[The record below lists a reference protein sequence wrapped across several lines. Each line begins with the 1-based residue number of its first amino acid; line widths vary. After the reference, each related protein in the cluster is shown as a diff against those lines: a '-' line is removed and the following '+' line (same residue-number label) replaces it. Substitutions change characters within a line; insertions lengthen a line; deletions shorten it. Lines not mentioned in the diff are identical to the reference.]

1 VTPLIVILPYRSLN
15 IYEPIKELVQHPI
28 TKKPRPPI
36 LHSLSFQV
44 LVADQE
50 CVIPFYMQQQL
61 VVVGMEGVLI
71 LPFVPIVALLYT
83 ILVLVKFATN
93 R

>member
-1 VTPLIVILPYRSLN
+1 MTPLIVILPYRSLN
-15 IYEPIKELVQHPI
+15 IYEPIIELVQHPI

-50 CVIPFYMQQQL
+50 CMIPFYMQQQL
-61 VVVGMEGVLI
+61 VVVGMGVLI

-83 ILVLVKFATN
+83 IVVLVKFATN

>member
-1 VTPLIVILPYRSLN
+1 
-15 IYEPIKELVQHPI
+15 
-28 TKKPRPPI
+28 
-36 LHSLSFQV
+36 

-50 CVIPFYMQQQL
+50 CMIPFYMQQQL
-61 VVVGMEGVLI
+61 VVVGMGVLI

-83 ILVLVKFATN
+83 IVVLVKFATN